1 MLKTII
7 YFTFFWVSFVLAT
20 PVGLLAL
27 LARLLGFR
35 SFTHRFLQ
43 KFARYWASILMFLTG
58 ATLDAKGLEN
68 IPKEGGV
75 CFVGN
80 HPGDFDI
87 LIAIVLIDRPFGF
100 TAKKEALYFPFVG
113 LWVWLLGGVFIDRK
127 SARKGF
133 KAIKEGAETIEKG
146 GAMIIFPEGTR
157 SRGKGVLPFRAG
169 AFKLATMAG
178 APIVPLSIRGSEGV
192 WESSKRIRAA
202 KVQIVFGKPIPT
214 SHLDPDQRR
223 ELPDLVR
230 NAIVGALDALDALD
244 AT

>member
-7 YFTFFWVSFVLAT
+7 YFTFFWISFVLAL
-20 PVGLLAL
+20 PIGLVAL
-27 LARLLGFR
+27 LLRLLGLKQLIAR
-35 SFTHRFLQ
+35 PLQ
-43 KFARYWASILMFLTG
+43 KFARLWASILMFLTG
-58 ATLDAKGLEN
+58 SQLEVKGLEN
-68 IPKEGGV
+68 IPSEGGV

-133 KAIKEGAETIEKG
+133 LAIKEGASAIEKG

-157 SRGKGVLPFRAG
+157 NRGKGLLPFRAG
-169 AFKLATMAG
+169 AFKLATMAQS
-178 APIVPLSIRGSEGV
+178 PIVPLSIVGSHEV
-192 WESSKRIRAA
+192 WETTKRIKAA
-202 KVQIVFGKPIPT
+202 KVKISFGPPIPT
-214 SHLDPDQRR
+214 SHLSPEQRR
-223 ELPDLVR
+223 ALPDLTRKV
-230 NAIVGALDALDALD
+230 IQDMLDSM
-244 AT
+244 